1 MVGMEWGKDHGVQ
14 CFPFF
19 ISYALVRRV
28 NLELLQEK
36 GPMVWR
42 HYNEQLDAFL
52 KYLMWIAAEE
62 RQLLDQLNRQ
72 RRDEQSRFQSRIRQL
87 EDNYRETTERIVHL
101 RKTCNM
107 LEQEI
112 RNWSSESSRGDNE
125 YLNSKEI
132 EM

>member
-1 MVGMEWGKDHGVQ
+1 M
-14 CFPFF
+14 FLPSPPF
-19 ISYALVRRV
+19 ISYFFVRRV

-36 GPMVWR
+36 GPMAWR

-72 RRDEQSRFQSRIRQL
+72 RRDEQSQFQSRIRQL

-101 RKTCNM
+101 RNTCHT

-112 RNWSSESSRGDNE
+112 RNWQP
-125 YLNSKEI
+125 
-132 EM
+132 